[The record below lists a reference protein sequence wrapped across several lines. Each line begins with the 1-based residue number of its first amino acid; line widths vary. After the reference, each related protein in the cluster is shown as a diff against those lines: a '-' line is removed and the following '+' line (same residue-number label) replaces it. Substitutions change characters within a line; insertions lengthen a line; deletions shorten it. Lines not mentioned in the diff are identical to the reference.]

1 MGGLFDDYD
10 SRGTNSGP
18 LVCPPTRAF
27 RFRHRLQ
34 FARLEF
40 GAVRGDQG
48 SVAFSRTLIFNW
60 IATLPFS
67 APADAGLIG
76 SPPRRLGPHGDNKV

>member
-1 MGGLFDDYD
+1 
-10 SRGTNSGP
+10 
-18 LVCPPTRAF
+18 
-27 RFRHRLQ
+27 
-34 FARLEF
+34 LEF